1 MTTSFRYSY
10 NMVTYGTE
18 DPRVGLERIARCG
31 YESVELSGDLR
42 TLSLADLPAAIG
54 NTGLSVSSISSLLG
68 DDRDLCHRDPVIR
81 RNAHEYLLGLIEMAE
96 VVRAPIVNV
105 NPAAVNRTTCLTT
118 PSQEWEWSVAGL
130 SELARAADGICRL
143 AIEPWNRYETHLINT
158 LADARR
164 LTEAIDHRAV
174 CVMADT
180 FHMNIEESDPVGAMA
195 ESADLLG
202 HVHFAD
208 NTRAAPGTGTL
219 DFRPILRQLITSN
232 YDGTITFELFPA
244 KARPLESVI
253 AGDAPEFFDQ
263 YTQSSVEFI
272 RQLEIDVRATI

>member
-54 NTGLSVSSISSLLG
+54 NSGLSVSSISSLLG

-164 LTEAIDHRAV
+164 LAEAIDHRAV

-195 ESADLLG
+195 KSADLLG

>member
-31 YESVELSGDLR
+31 YESVELSGDLS

-54 NTGLSVSSISSLLG
+54 NSGLSVSSISSLLG
-68 DDRDLCHRDPVIR
+68 DDRDLCHSDPVIR

-118 PSQEWEWSVAGL
+118 PSQEWEWSVTGL

-195 ESADLLG
+195 KSADLLG

-272 RQLEIDVRATI
+272 RQLEIDIRATI